1 MSNIAEQR
9 IYCAEQIY
17 VPENLPIIL
26 KHYSK
31 EIIRNQPKDIL
42 QFSKEYFGQKVI
54 SKKNQKKE
62 RENNPFVKPDSQLI
76 NKAVPKIDN

>member
-42 QFSKEYFGQKVI
+42 QFSKDYFSKKII

-76 NKAVPKIDN
+76 NTSVPKQNN